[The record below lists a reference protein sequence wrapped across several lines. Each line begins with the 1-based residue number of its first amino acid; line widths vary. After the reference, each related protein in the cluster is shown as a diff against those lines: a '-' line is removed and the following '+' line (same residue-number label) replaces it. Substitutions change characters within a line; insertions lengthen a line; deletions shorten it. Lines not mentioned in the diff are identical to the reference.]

1 MSQLGYH
8 EQIKARAGHLRKVM
22 DEIMAS
28 EPASDHGPAHEAWLT
43 EMADALCR
51 LGELRS
57 RLGMEIGD
65 WDPPGIDGAFARGIL
80 LAARVAQS
88 TSHLTHPFGVLRLAA
103 KADPL
108 LVNVRRHI
116 AEWVNGQVE
125 KLGLGRKAKKPS
137 RRRQPTR
144 EARPITPKEVE
155 AVQLVGQHK
164 GNVAAAARQ
173 AGKSRTAM
181 KKLYDKAHRKLASV
195 KTPKGE
201 QMKTRRLPTDRRGQ
215 ATVEDRGEVE

>member
-8 EQIKARAGHLRKVM
+8 EQIKARVDHLRKVM

-51 LGELRS
+51 LGESRS
-57 RLGMEIGD
+57 RLGMEVGD

-80 LAARVAQS
+80 LAARGAQS

-116 AEWVNGQVE
+116 ADWINGHIADWAKRELANLPDPDPGNHSNDGDVKWSKADSPARWAKVFGVSWSTLKRRFE
-125 KLGLGRKAKKPS
+125 KQTIR
-137 RRRQPTR
+137 
-144 EARPITPKEVE
+144 
-155 AVQLVGQHK
+155 
-164 GNVAAAARQ
+164 N
-173 AGKSRTAM
+173 
-181 KKLYDKAHRKLASV
+181 KKLTTKSYQVAIADIPSK
-195 KTPKGE
+195 
-201 QMKTRRLPTDRRGQ
+201 PT
-215 ATVEDRGEVE
+215 